1 MSPAE
6 HIFQRPQVANHR
18 RLHYSRSLRDTYPS
32 AGFCITRLRSRRQ
45 PATDAGR
52 VTTVI
57 GVEEPQGSS
66 CHGYGVLVCVVVR

>member
-18 RLHYSRSLRDTYPS
+18 RLHYSRSLRDARPS
-32 AGFCITRLRSRRQ
+32 AGLCITQLRGRRQ

-52 VTTVI
+52 VTTVL
-57 GVEEPQGSS
+57 GVEYLRAR
-66 CHGYGVLVCVVVR
+66 HVMGYGVLVCVVVR